1 MLWLATGTCEA
12 AYHFGWAVGTLI
24 GALAA
29 VTIVFLVL
37 SSPAYRRG
45 VPRAVAPWMR
55 IFFQWI
61 FILVP
66 YLLALI
72 CIAGGFR
79 IGSLD
84 LGCYLTTLSL
94 GLLVVIGPVMLL
106 LMFTTAH
113 VVGRAAAR

>member
-1 MLWLATGTCEA
+1 
-12 AYHFGWAVGTLI
+12 
-24 GALAA
+24 
-29 VTIVFLVL
+29 VT
-37 SSPAYRRG
+37 
-45 VPRAVAPWMR
+45 PRVR
-55 IFFQWI
+55 ILFQWI

-66 YLLALI
+66 YLLALV

-79 IGSLD
+79 VGGID

-94 GLLVVIGPVMLL
+94 GLLAVIGPVMLL

>member
-1 MLWLATGTCEA
+1 MVWLATGTCEA

-29 VTIVFLVL
+29 ITIIFLVL

-45 VPRAVAPWMR
+45 IQPAVNPRVR
-55 IFFQWI
+55 IVFQWI

-72 CIAGGFR
+72 CIAGGWR
-79 IGSLD
+79 VGSID

-94 GLLVVIGPVMLL
+94 GLLAVIGPIMLL